1 MESYFIL
8 VCLEVSLCPSLNRR
22 SFLIYWFFNI
32 GVWSKMKAGDCVNL
46 IFPRVLSS
54 NNEVSVRFSQVT
66 LTRRGSQAGCWAHS
80 IHLGY
85 QGSQIKLKG
94 WVVVSKNPWLLK
106 VNTFKAP
113 ADLSCSAW
121 HPTDTNP
128 LSSHLLG
135 KCPGYPRV
143 CRCFSHW
150 ICSPVH
156 CRGASCQVSLEL
168 AQATIYD
175 LSPHWSFTSCLTLQ
189 TPSGL
194 SQLWGCGLGS
204 RIPKSHHHQLDTPGT
219 VCKQIATEQD
229 KHYQISLN
237 AGVAQDQ
244 YHTHRSAWSFF
255 LSYSK

>member
-1 MESYFIL
+1 
-8 VCLEVSLCPSLNRR
+8 
-22 SFLIYWFFNI
+22 
-32 GVWSKMKAGDCVNL
+32 MKAGDCVNL

-54 NNEVSVRFSQVT
+54 NNEVSVRFSQVI

-150 ICSPVH
+150 ICSPLH
-156 CRGASCQVSLEL
+156 CRSASCQVSLEL
-168 AQATIYD
+168 ARQPFMICLLTDPSRPVSLCRLHQAY
-175 LSPHWSFTSCLTLQ
+175 
-189 TPSGL
+189 PSSGDVG
-194 SQLWGCGLGS
+194 WA
-204 RIPKSHHHQLDTPGT
+204 PG
-219 VCKQIATEQD
+219 
-229 KHYQISLN
+229 SLN
-237 AGVAQDQ
+237 PTSTNW
-244 YHTHRSAWSFF
+244 THQELFA
-255 LSYSK
+255 SK